1 MYNLGR
7 IPKTGDELILPPTTN
22 QPTDDTTPP
31 PTTWH
36 ATVLAMEDRRVDK
49 VLLTPTT
56 NLN

>member
-7 IPKTGDELILPPTTN
+7 IPKTGDELILPPTAN
-22 QPTDDTTPP
+22 QPTDDITPP

>member
-7 IPKTGDELILPPTTN
+7 IPKTGDELTLP
-22 QPTDDTTPP
+22 PTDDTTPP
-31 PTTWH
+31 ATTWH
-36 ATVLAMEDRRVDK
+36 ATILAMEDRRVDK